1 MPFVTGSYQRR
12 IKCYNKTKFI
22 LACASAQN
30 DGYELFKAS
39 SKIDYPRFWRLKY
52 KADFRKYF
60 IIDESKIAVFSQKE
74 IERIKTGIVQ

>member
-1 MPFVTGSYQRR
+1 MAFVTGSYQRR
-12 IKCYNKTKFI
+12 IKLFNKKDFI

-30 DGYELFKAS
+30 EGFELNKAS
-39 SKIDYPRFWRLKY
+39 EKIDWPRFWRVKY

-60 IIDESKIAVFSQKE
+60 IIDESKIAVFSQRE